1 MNYTVHHPVERILE
15 AIAKEEDVDPTEM
28 SPPLAS
34 VVDPDA
40 LNELLARPR
49 RSRDGTLEIRFTYRG
64 HEVIA
69 RQNGEVELA

>member
-1 MNYTVHHPVERILE
+1 MSQTVHHPVERILE
-15 AIAKEEDVDPTEM
+15 AIAEKEDTDPRMM

-40 LNELLARPR
+40 LNQLLTQSE
-49 RSRDGTLEIRFTYRG
+49 RSTDGTLEVRFTYRG

-69 RQNGEVELA
+69 RQNGEIKLL